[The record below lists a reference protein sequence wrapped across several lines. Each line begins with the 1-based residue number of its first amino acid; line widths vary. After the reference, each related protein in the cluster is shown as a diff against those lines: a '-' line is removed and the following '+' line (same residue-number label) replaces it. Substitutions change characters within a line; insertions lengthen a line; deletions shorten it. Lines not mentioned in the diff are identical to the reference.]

1 MSASWNASGELGG
14 RAIAGIEARM
24 TQRALWIALA
34 IAAVVGLLFGLYPDL
49 DLRIAALFYSG
60 SDFALVD
67 NPVLRVL
74 REANTLVIGL
84 LLAPVLFAVIRK
96 LIRPSRPLA
105 ISGRAIVYLLATI
118 LIGPLLV
125 TNVIL
130 KDHWG
135 RPRPRDIAEFGGTQH
150 FVAWW
155 DPRGDCPDN
164 CSFVAGEPTG
174 AFWTL
179 APASLA
185 PPQWR
190 AAAYAGAL
198 AFGTGIGLLRMSFG
212 GHFFTDV
219 VFAAV
224 LSFVVIWVAHGCI
237 YRWRATR
244 FSDAAVERI
253 LESIALRLRALW
265 PGRQPR
271 DKL

>member
-1 MSASWNASGELGG
+1 
-14 RAIAGIEARM
+14 M
-24 TQRALWIALA
+24 TRRALLVALV
-34 IAAVVGLLFGLYPDL
+34 IAAAVGVLFGLYPDL
-49 DLRIAALFYSG
+49 DLRVAALFYSG
-60 SDFALVD
+60 SDFALVRS
-67 NPVLRVL
+67 PVLRVL

-84 LLAPVLFAVIRK
+84 LLAPVLFALVRK
-96 LIRPSRPLA
+96 LVRPNRPLA

-118 LIGPLLV
+118 LFGPLLF
-125 TNVIL
+125 TNIIL

-135 RPRPRDIAEFGGTQH
+135 RPRPRDIAVFGGTQH

-155 DPRGDCPDN
+155 DPRGDCPGN

-212 GHFFTDV
+212 GHFFSDV
-219 VFAAV
+219 VFAGV
-224 LSFVVIWVAHGCI
+224 LSFLVVFVAHGFI
-237 YRWRATR
+237 YRWPATR
-244 FSDAAVERI
+244 FSDAAVERA
-253 LESIALRLRALW
+253 LESIAHRLRALW
-265 PGRQPR
+265 PRRQTR